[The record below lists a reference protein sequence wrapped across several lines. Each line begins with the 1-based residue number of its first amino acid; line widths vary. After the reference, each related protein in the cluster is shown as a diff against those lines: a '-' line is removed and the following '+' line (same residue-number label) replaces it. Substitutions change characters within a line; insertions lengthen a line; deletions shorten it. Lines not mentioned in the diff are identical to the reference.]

1 MARSFGNN
9 GYSRAV
15 AVTPSD
21 STDLTGCKAI
31 YVGGAGNL
39 SLRML
44 NGGATLVF
52 TAPTQGRVIDVPP
65 IDRIMAATTATLL
78 IAYF

>member
-1 MARSFGNN
+1 MARSFGNTY
-9 GYSRAV
+9 YSRAI

-39 SLRML
+39 ALRMI
-44 NGGATLVF
+44 NGGATLTF